1 MSYRKA
7 RTAPESTPGQT
18 VHRTSRS
25 TRGTAYR
32 VAGTGRTFQSQT
44 LGTSAMQPGAVFGD
58 PHDETS
64 GATTTTDRPR
74 HDNVVELFP
83 GAAGTASAPGRGN
96 WLSRLKYAEA
106 GMATA
111 EYAITT
117 LGAVLLD
124 SRAPPVMKRK
134 GTSKNGVNYRNLWC
148 NMV

>member
-1 MSYRKA
+1 
-7 RTAPESTPGQT
+7 
-18 VHRTSRS
+18 
-25 TRGTAYR
+25 
-32 VAGTGRTFQSQT
+32 
-44 LGTSAMQPGAVFGD
+44 MQPGAVFGD